1 LRAKKSLGQNFLVD
15 QRVAGRIVDCVA
27 ATTDQLIVEVGP
39 GQGALTSLLLPQ
51 VGALIAIEL
60 DDRLI
65 PALQQRFA
73 GDNFRLIAG
82 DILQLDIVAEINN
95 CWANFPQLRPPAR
108 VVANLPY
115 YISTAVIR
123 QFLAAQTVIGD
134 LTLMLQREVAQRIV
148 TAPGSRDYGVLSVLV
163 QAYSKP
169 EILFHVAATA
179 FRPIPQVESSVIR
192 LTLHSQPIVPLALK
206 DAFATVV
213 AAAFAQRRKTIFNSL
228 RSALDLFLTPT
239 AINQALELAQI
250 SPNVRAETLSPTA
263 FLTLTEYLSISKN
276 IVNSIKINP
285 D

>member
-1 LRAKKSLGQNFLVD
+1 
-15 QRVAGRIVDCVA
+15 
-27 ATTDQLIVEVGP
+27 
-39 GQGALTSLLLPQ
+39 
-51 VGALIAIEL
+51 
-60 DDRLI
+60 
-65 PALQQRFA
+65 
-73 GDNFRLIAG
+73 
-82 DILQLDIVAEINN
+82 
-95 CWANFPQLRPPAR
+95 
-108 VVANLPY
+108 
-115 YISTAVIR
+115 
-123 QFLAAQTVIGD
+123 
-134 LTLMLQREVAQRIV
+134 MLQREVAQRIV